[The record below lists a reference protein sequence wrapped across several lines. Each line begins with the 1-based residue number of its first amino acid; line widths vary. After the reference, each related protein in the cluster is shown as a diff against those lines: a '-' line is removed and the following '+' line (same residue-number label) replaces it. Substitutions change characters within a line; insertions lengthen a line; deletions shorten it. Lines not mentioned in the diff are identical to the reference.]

1 MVIGLWK
8 YRRLVLHNSVG
19 DLRNRYR
26 GSVGGYL
33 WNVFVPLAQI
43 IVFSTIFSALMGW
56 DMPDVRGLKIKGGLS
71 YVVFLCSGLLPWNTF
86 ADTLMRGV
94 SSLVGNAGYLKKLP
108 LPEQLF
114 VAQDACSGFLSGL
127 LAVAIFLVFSIVVA
141 GYGPYPEWIQILPGM
156 ILLTGFAF
164 GLGLVLSCINVFF
177 RDVHPLTQV
186 MVLLWFWLTPIV
198 YMESNFDKPGK
209 EWVLHLLPL
218 NPMYHFVKVFH
229 EGVFLHRWVPV
240 HTWILCAVA
249 AVVINIVAHAVLR
262 RLRADIRD
270 AL

>member
-8 YRRLVLHNSVG
+8 YRRLVLYNSVG

-26 GSVGGYL
+26 GSVAGYL

-43 IVFSTIFSALMGW
+43 IVFSTIFAALMGW
-56 DMPDVRGLKIKGGLS
+56 DLPNLRKLPIKGGLS

-127 LAVAIFLVFSIVVA
+127 LSVAIFLVFSIVIA
-141 GYGPYPEWIQILPGM
+141 GYGPYWEWVQILPGM

-164 GLGLVLSCINVFF
+164 GLGLVLSCVNVFF

-186 MVLLWFWLTPIV
+186 VVLLWFWLTPVV
-198 YMESNFDKPGK
+198 YMEESFQRPGK
-209 EWVLHLLPL
+209 EWVLSVLAF
-218 NPMYHFVKVFH
+218 NPMYHFVTIFH
-229 EGVFLHRWVPV
+229 EGVFMHNWVSA
-240 HTWILCAVA
+240 HTWIICGVA
-249 AVVINIVAHAVLR
+249 TATVNGVAHAVLW